1 MIVQKLIQ
9 KIFIISLLIFLLTGF
24 ANSSKGKGKG
34 KSKGKS
40 GKSKDSGSSTSTT
53 TCGCTY
59 LGSSDVPDSSRTS
72 WSCSGNSASAT

>member
-1 MIVQKLIQ
+1 MIVQRLFQ
-9 KIFIISLLIFLLTGF
+9 KIFIVSLLIFLLAGF
-24 ANSSKGKGKG
+24 ANSSKGKGKDG

-59 LGSSDVPDSSRTS
+59 RVATLR
-72 WSCSGNSASAT
+72 SGRYFPLLL